1 MNHGKIVFKINEL
14 LVQKSMSKNQLEDK
28 SKLQRTQLNSYANN
42 KVKRI
47 DLDVL
52 ARLCD
57 ALDVEIEDILEYKKE
72 K

>member
-1 MNHGKIVFKINEL
+1 MNRGKIVFKINEL